1 MLLTRR
7 QALWGGAGALAA
19 STVHADVPATE
30 KPTIVLVYLD
40 GGYNAFFSAA
50 DGYVSK
56 NLYGCGTSNVREVGN
71 GIVVDASTIGALPD
85 GVLQKMATVGVNH
98 RASGH
103 DFALQYAWFDKGQSV
118 PLLLANALRG
128 TAPFRCVHFG
138 QAPARGAPHRAVNGV
153 AMTAVPDLS
162 AAIALVS
169 NQTAGPGR
177 PQLARALEASLA
189 YGATRYQHSPNA
201 LKKTWEGT
209 HSLINALKQPPP
221 PGIDWSEIATAY
233 GLPPADTSATSFTS
247 QLAGAE
253 LMIKAG
259 ADVICISSPGIK
271 LGAEFHNWDTHGD
284 GTGDVSRE
292 MMRTGILPS
301 LKVFL
306 ERTLAMQGRNVV
318 TLLWGDFAR
327 IGGNT
332 PTASEHAG
340 GTSATVFGKR
350 VRQGTTG
357 RFDAGTN
364 AGYRLPMGTPGY
376 SGLWSYLTA
385 VAGAPMNALWGPNPH
400 TALL

>member
-1 MLLTRR
+1 MRLSRR
-7 QALWGGAGALAA
+7 QLLWSGAAALATSA
-19 STVHADVPATE
+19 ARADVTVSE

-50 DGYVSK
+50 DGYVARS
-56 NLYGCGTSNVREVGN
+56 LYGCAPGNVRELGN
-71 GIVVDASTIGALPD
+71 GLVVDASTIGALPD
-85 GVLQKMATVGVNH
+85 PVLQKMATVGVNH

-118 PLLLANALRG
+118 PLLLADALGG

-169 NQTAGPGR
+169 NQTAGPAR
-177 PQLARALEASLA
+177 PTMARALEASLA

-233 GLPPADTSATSFTS
+233 GLAPTDTSAGSFTS

-259 ADVICISSPGIK
+259 VDVVCISSSGVK
-271 LGAEFHNWDTHGD
+271 LGADSHNWDTHGD
-284 GTGDVSRE
+284 GTGNISRE

-332 PTASEHAG
+332 ATASEHAN

-350 VRQGTTG
+350 VRPGTTG

-376 SGLWSYLTA
+376 AGLWSYLA
-385 VAGAPMNALWGPNPH
+385 ALAGTHATSWGPNPH
-400 TALL
+400 TALV